1 VKGQASVRRDWAD
14 LVELTKPGIIRMCLL
29 MTAGGLWL
37 APGSARGATWAA
49 ALIGSALAVGSA
61 NAFNMVW
68 EREGDLLMRRTR
80 NRPVATG
87 RLSVKVASGFAGLL
101 GAISMLVLGLGTN
114 LLTAGLALFALVS
127 YTLVYTPLKRITPLA
142 LVIGAVPGAVP
153 PLLGWTAATGSLD
166 LPGIVL
172 FGILLVWQMPHFL
185 AIALFRKQDYADA
198 GIRCVP
204 VVRGEQ
210 VAKIQAIAWAL
221 LLIPM
226 SMALT
231 PLGVTGNL
239 YMVVA
244 LLLGLGFLAWTVAG
258 LGRANTGKW
267 ARQVFMLSLVYL
279 PALTLALVADLLV
292 DQRPQSVE
300 QPASVET
307 EPAGAGS

>member
-1 VKGQASVRRDWAD
+1 MSRQGKVPRPGFWPD

-37 APGSARGATWAA
+37 VPGSASWGTWVA
-49 ALIGSALAVGSA
+49 ALVGSALAVASA
-61 NAFNMVW
+61 NAFNMIW

-87 RLSVKVASGFAGLL
+87 RLSVSVASAFAGLL
-101 GAISMLVLGLGTN
+101 GAASMLVLGLGTN

-127 YTLVYTPLKRITPLA
+127 YTLVYTPLKRRTPLA

-153 PLLGWTAATGSLD
+153 PLLGWTAASGSLE

-204 VVRGEQ
+204 VVRGDQ

-221 LLIPM
+221 LLVPM
-226 SMALT
+226 SLVLT
-231 PLGVTGNL
+231 PIGVTGNL
-239 YMVVA
+239 YLVVA
-244 LLLGLGFLAWTVAG
+244 LLLGLGFLAWTIVG
-258 LGRANTGKW
+258 LRKPNTAKW
-267 ARQVFMLSLVYL
+267 AREVFVLSLVYL
-279 PALTLALVADLLV
+279 PALTLALVVDVLLL
-292 DQRPQSVE
+292 
-300 QPASVET
+300 
-307 EPAGAGS
+307 GGGS

>member
-1 VKGQASVRRDWAD
+1 MTRPGNVRRD
-14 LVELTKPGIIRMCLL
+14 LLELTKPGIIRMCLL

-37 APGSARGATWAA
+37 APQSVSGWTWFA
-49 ALIGSALAVGSA
+49 ALVGSALAVGSA

-87 RLSVKVASGFAGLL
+87 RLSVAAASGFAGLL
-101 GAISMLVLGLGTN
+101 GVLAMLVLGLGTN

-127 YTLVYTPLKRITPLA
+127 YTLVYTPLKRVTPLA

-166 LPGIVL
+166 MPGIVL
-172 FGILLVWQMPHFL
+172 FGIVMVWQMPHFL
-185 AIALFRKQDYADA
+185 AIAMFRKQDYADA
-198 GIRCVP
+198 GIRVVP
-204 VVRGEQ
+204 VVRGETI
-210 VAKIQAIAWAL
+210 AKVQAIAWAA

-231 PLGVTGNL
+231 PMGVTGNL

-244 LLLGLGFLAWTVAG
+244 LLLGLVFLIWTILG
-258 LGRANTGKW
+258 LSRTNTIKW
-267 ARQVFMLSLVYL
+267 ARQVFVLSLVYL
-279 PALTLALVADLLV
+279 PALTLALVVDLLLEA
-292 DQRPQSVE
+292 RF
-300 QPASVET
+300 
-307 EPAGAGS
+307 

>member
-1 VKGQASVRRDWAD
+1 MSEQGTGPNPRPRPGAD

-37 APGSARGATWAA
+37 APSPETGSGAAWTTWVA
-49 ALIGSALAVGSA
+49 ALVGSALAVGSA

-80 NRPVATG
+80 DRPVATG
-87 RLSVKVASGFAGLL
+87 RLSVAAASSFAALL
-101 GAISMLVLGLGTN
+101 GVLAMVVLGLGTN

-127 YTLVYTPLKRITPLA
+127 YTLVYTPLKRRTPLA

-210 VAKIQAIAWAL
+210 VAKIQAIVWAV
-221 LLIPM
+221 LLIPI
-226 SMALT
+226 SLVLT
-231 PLGVTGNL
+231 PLGVTGSL
-239 YMVVA
+239 YLVGSLV
-244 LLLGLGFLAWTVAG
+244 LGLGFLTWTVLG
-258 LGRANTGKW
+258 LVRANTGKW
-267 ARQVFMLSLVYL
+267 ARQVFVLSLVYL
-279 PALTLALVADLLV
+279 PALTLMLVV
-292 DQRPQSVE
+292 DVLWR
-300 QPASVET
+300 
-307 EPAGAGS
+307 GWFG

>member
-1 VKGQASVRRDWAD
+1 VNKPDNVRQLTESAARGRD

-37 APGSARGATWAA
+37 APQSAGAAVWIA
-49 ALIGSALAVGSA
+49 ALLGSALAVGSA

-68 EREGDLLMRRTR
+68 EREGDLLMQRTR
-80 NRPVATG
+80 NLPVATG
-87 RLSVKVASGFAGLL
+87 RLSVASASGFAGLL
-101 GAISMLVLGLGTN
+101 GVLAMIVLGVGTN
-114 LLTAGLALFALVS
+114 LLTAALALFALVS
-127 YTLVYTPLKRITPLA
+127 YTLIYTPLKRVTPLA

-204 VVRGEQ
+204 VVRGET

-231 PLGVTGNL
+231 PMGVTGNL

-244 LLLGLGFLAWTVAG
+244 LLLGLGFLTWTVLG
-258 LGRANTGKW
+258 LRRPNTGKW
-267 ARQVFMLSLVYL
+267 ARQVFVLSLVYL
-279 PALTLALVADLLV
+279 PALTLALVVDLLV
-292 DQRPQSVE
+292 EARF
-300 QPASVET
+300 
-307 EPAGAGS
+307 